1 MIKSGSKVSVEQ
13 IDETTLIT
21 ISPKIEQWQVVS
33 LGVWIV
39 VWLFCGMFVLLSFLK
54 GIPQEQQ
61 MFYLVFMGFWAYF
74 LFYAIRSFIWNR
86 IGAEHLRL
94 TNQFLDYKR
103 AFGSYGRVISY
114 DLENIKN
121 LGKVNYEDKTWA
133 KIYNDAFW
141 TIGGETLGFEYLG
154 KKVGLGFKMDEAQV
168 KKLLKQISNASQKAK
183 LADAK
188 S

>member
-1 MIKSGSKVSVEQ
+1 MIKSRSKVSVEQ

-21 ISPKIEQWQVVS
+21 ISPKIEQWQVAS
-33 LGVWIV
+33 LGIWIV

-54 GIPQEQQ
+54 GVPQEQQ
-61 MFYLVFMGFWAYF
+61 IFYLVFMGFWAYF
-74 LFYAIRSFIWNR
+74 LFYATRSFIWNR
-86 IGAEHLRL
+86 MGAEHIRL
-94 TNQFLDYKR
+94 SNNFLDYKR
-103 AFGSYGRVISY
+103 AYGNYGRVISY

-154 KKVGLGFKMDEAQV
+154 KKVGLGFKMEESQV
-168 KKLLKQISNASQKAK
+168 KKLLKQISIASQKAK
-183 LADAK
+183 ITDK
-188 S
+188 